1 MNDQDLKRYRAILL
15 ELSNRTRPEINRM
28 QQVVLEDSL
37 APGEHDHCA
46 SESIDKEVLLEHN
59 EEVIRSAAMAALERI
74 ESGTYGACELCG
86 KQIPRT
92 RLAAIPYASCCVS
105 CERDQERA
113 RIGPNV
119 RSE

>member
-1 MNDQDLKRYRAILL
+1 MNDQDLKRYQALL
-15 ELSNRTRPEINRM
+15 LALSNRTRPEIRRM

-37 APGEHDHCA
+37 ASGEHDHCA

-59 EEVIRSAAMAALERI
+59 EEVIRDAVIAALERI
-74 ESGTYGACELCG
+74 ENGTYGVCEVCG
-86 KQIPRT
+86 KRVPQT
-92 RLAAIPYASCCVS
+92 RLAAIPYTSYCVN

-119 RSE
+119 RSV